1 MITETLAKFSL
12 AAMLTIG
19 QMVSPIPQTHEL
31 ASHEMSLEK
40 RYYPVQKENILLNMA
55 YIDGR
60 VKQKADIN
68 WDEIKKPFKSEFK
81 LEPGQVFA
89 YHDDLLPQFEGK
101 VVKTS
106 NSHFMA
112 SDGYVSAGYLAGD
125 GVCHSAS
132 LIYWTALDA
141 GLEALAPA
149 SHNFMAIP
157 EIDRKY
163 GVSIYANPDT
173 KRANA
178 NQNLYITNNKSKAI
192 TFNFDYNGDKLK
204 VSVVEAD

>member
-31 ASHEMSLEK
+31 ASHEMYLEK

-60 VKQKADIN
+60 VKQKSDIN

-141 GLEALAPA
+141 GLEALAPID
-149 SHNFMAIP
+149 HDFMPIP
-157 EIDRKY
+157 EIDKKY
-163 GVSIYANPDT
+163 GVSIYANPQS
-173 KRANA
+173 RGSNSR
-178 NQNLYITNNKSKAI
+178 NNLYVTNNKQ
-192 TFNFDYNGDKLK
+192 
-204 VSVVEAD
+204 